1 MNTGDTPDY
10 SNSLI
15 FSWTQPVIDVKQFSD
30 WWLAIPCD
38 IKRSDICWVIFSV
51 LSSNPFRISSRFWG
65 QLSWFSSHSSKF
77 LDGFTKNCQ
86 NWANSTKF
94 LTQLGKR
101 KLSWQNRWKNN
112 PDFLAL
118 LSVRLFSI
126 LFFSWFS
133 SVYSFDDLFKCRK
146 PLGCSPVARVVCS
159 QCYYFQHLYSGH
171 KRPNFGA
178 KMVSNFG
185 QNEPNFPFPKA
196 FFIFSIKMKQSDL
209 TLHFHIFYQNEAKWP
224 NLCQKNPV

>member
-1 MNTGDTPDY
+1 MFWGLYMRRMWNCIFFNMEVFVTKTQKYCSYIFHGIISLNTGDTPDY

-51 LSSNPFRISSRFWG
+51 LSSNPFRLSSRFWG

-77 LDGFTKNCQ
+77 LDVFTKNCQ
-86 NWANSTKF
+86 NWANSTNF

-101 KLSWQNRWKNN
+101 KLSWQNRWKNY

-133 SVYSFDDLFKCRK
+133 SVYSFDDLFN
-146 PLGCSPVARVVCS
+146 V
-159 QCYYFQHLYSGH
+159 Q
-171 KRPNFGA
+171 
-178 KMVSNFG
+178 
-185 QNEPNFPFPKA
+185 EA
-196 FFIFSIKMKQSDL
+196 FRI
-209 TLHFHIFYQNEAKWP
+209 
-224 NLCQKNPV
+224 